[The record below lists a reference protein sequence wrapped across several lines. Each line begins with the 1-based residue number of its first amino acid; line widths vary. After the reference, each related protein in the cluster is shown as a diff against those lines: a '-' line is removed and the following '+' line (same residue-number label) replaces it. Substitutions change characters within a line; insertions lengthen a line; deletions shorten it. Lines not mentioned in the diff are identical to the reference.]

1 MKKFLSLF
9 VIALVACSATV
20 AAKPKV
26 IAHRGFWDT
35 PGSAQNSLKSLELAD
50 SIGCYGSEFDVW
62 LTADNVLVVN
72 HDDQINGLVI
82 ETSQSADI
90 LKQKL
95 PNGET
100 VPTLDAYLEKA
111 KQTKV
116 KLIFELK
123 PHKNKAHET
132 EAVKLSL
139 AMLREK
145 GLMSRT
151 EFITFSPN
159 AVEQFIKRT
168 FNPVYYLNGDYSIDV
183 LKDKGCA
190 GADYHYGV
198 FKKDPGMIKGIQ
210 DAGMKVNVWT
220 VNKEADLQHFIDA
233 NVDFITTNDP
243 LLAQKLI
250 KASCK
255 ECPKACKKGKKSGKK

>member
-1 MKKFLSLF
+1 
-9 VIALVACSATV
+9 
-20 AAKPKV
+20 
-26 IAHRGFWDT
+26 
-35 PGSAQNSLKSLELAD
+35 
-50 SIGCYGSEFDVW
+50 
-62 LTADNVLVVN
+62 
-72 HDDQINGLVI
+72 
-82 ETSQSADI
+82 
-90 LKQKL
+90 
-95 PNGET
+95 
-100 VPTLDAYLEKA
+100 
-111 KQTKV
+111 
-116 KLIFELK
+116 
-123 PHKNKAHET
+123 
-132 EAVKLSL
+132 
-139 AMLREK
+139 MLREK

-183 LKDKGCA
+183 LKEKGCA